1 MKKKKDTIA
10 IPTEDEVAKFAPAA
24 NGQPSTDGGPQ
35 DDQVGSGEP
44 VSKEQEP
51 ETIESLRR
59 QVEEHKDKVLRAQ
72 AECANISKRLHQ
84 QHAESL
90 KYAGMDLARALLPVV
105 DSFQRTMQSLDA
117 EASENDPVAQGVR
130 LIAEQLDKVLREHG
144 VEPIAAVGE
153 PFDPKFHEAMM
164 QDRQSDMP
172 PGTVTMEMERGYKKH
187 DRVLRPAKVAVAAA
201 SEEEPGE
208 SEAAETTPKASE
220 DKEPETT

>member
-1 MKKKKDTIA
+1 MKKKDKIA
-10 IPTEDEVAKFAPAA
+10 IATEDEVAQFAPAA
-24 NGQPSTDGGPQ
+24 DGQPSADGAAQ
-35 DDQVGSGEP
+35 DDQARSGEP
-44 VSKEQEP
+44 ASKTQEP

-59 QVEEHKDKVLRAQ
+59 QIEEYKDKVLRAQ
-72 AECANISKRLHQ
+72 AECANISKRLQQ

-117 EASENDPVAQGVR
+117 EASENDAVAQGVR

-201 SEEEPGE
+201 SEGDSGE
-208 SEAAETTPKASE
+208 NETAETTPKTSDE
-220 DKEPETT
+220 EEPETT